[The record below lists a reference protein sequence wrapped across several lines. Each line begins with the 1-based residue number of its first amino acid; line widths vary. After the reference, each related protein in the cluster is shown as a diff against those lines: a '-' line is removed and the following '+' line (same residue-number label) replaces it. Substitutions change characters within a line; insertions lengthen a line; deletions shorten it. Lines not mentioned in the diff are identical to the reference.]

1 MHLCTASSTAAILE
15 LILGIP
21 VRLLTWKFILWKRT
35 IVEGNT
41 TWLWVKVF
49 YLKRMLTLLNLRMLQ
64 YNCALTVMVFYP
76 VNIGGGKKNR
86 TKMLD
91 LRPTTLKSS
100 RSRMVRFDAEDISTH
115 GVGLQWSHL
124 KIKINSR
131 SNGSPG
137 EAMKETILSSIVA
150 KLSMFLILLVEL
162 FDHMPCK
169 YKPLCW

>member
-1 MHLCTASSTAAILE
+1 MYLCTASSTAAILE
-15 LILGIP
+15 LIIGIP

-49 YLKRMLTLLNLRMLQ
+49 YLKRMLTQ
-64 YNCALTVMVFYP
+64 DVTVQLCTDSDGVLPSKYR
-76 VNIGGGKKNR
+76 GGGKNR

>member
-49 YLKRMLTLLNLRMLQ
+49 YLKRMLTQ
-64 YNCALTVMVFYP
+64 DVTVQLCTDSDGVLPSKYR
-76 VNIGGGKKNR
+76 GGGKKNR

-100 RSRMVRFDAEDISTH
+100 RFRMVHFDAEDISTH

>member
-49 YLKRMLTLLNLRMLQ
+49 YLKRMLTQ
-64 YNCALTVMVFYP
+64 DVTVQLCTDSDGVLPSKYR
-76 VNIGGGKKNR
+76 GGKKNR

-91 LRPTTLKSS
+91 LRQTTLKSS
-100 RSRMVRFDAEDISTH
+100 RFRMVHFDAEDISTH

>member
-49 YLKRMLTLLNLRMLQ
+49 YLKRMLTQ
-64 YNCALTVMVFYP
+64 DVTVQLCTDSDGVLPSKYR
-76 VNIGGGKKNR
+76 GGKKNR